1 MSLSVKVAMVL
12 LFAAGYLLSPAMLT
26 WGWTRWFRQ
35 PKVRTVPSILS
46 LMGFVLAT
54 CSALVAV
61 AAIAYSL
68 ATGGFRYYDPRL
80 MKIFGVGVLLS
91 IGGFFFGVGG
101 LWRPN
106 ALRWHAPVS
115 SLATLAFWI
124 VAAQGE

>member
-12 LFAAGYLLSPAMLT
+12 LFAAGYLLSPVMLT

-46 LMGFVLAT
+46 LMGLVLAT
-54 CSALVAV
+54 DSALLAV

-91 IGGFFFGVGG
+91 IGGFFF
-101 LWRPN
+101 
-106 ALRWHAPVS
+106 
-115 SLATLAFWI
+115 
-124 VAAQGE
+124 AQGE